1 MFVAPT
7 AISLK
12 FRQAIKVRQYC
23 IKQLYLDSK
32 QFFRV
37 LFLLKMPQKKGKANG
52 VLSEGLSEASG
63 EMTTLARAPAL
74 LMRRSPE
81 ATNKC

>member
-1 MFVAPT
+1 MT
-7 AISLK
+7 
-12 FRQAIKVRQYC
+12 AIKVRQYC

-32 QFFRV
+32 QFFRIP
-37 LFLLKMPQKKGKANG
+37 FLLKMPQKKAKAKLTGSSVKASVKPRGK
-52 VLSEGLSEASG
+52 
-63 EMTTLARAPAL
+63 MMMLARAPAL